1 MLPIANE
8 SAEEFVVRFWFWF
21 VCALTGLA
29 DDVDHLQAA
38 GSRRLAGAL
47 AADGSIC
54 VAWLTSADQI
64 QLFRGQGTEWK
75 SEVIVVPGGN
85 LVPDAPLVLLRT
97 AADQPQQVRALTVAR
112 DGRFMLVTATPDT
125 SHPTQVTTTFTNEN
139 LPPFSLR
146 AGFACVERESTVL
159 IYAVDENGKL
169 VELDLATSAMNV
181 VEDRDDVVLAGG
193 KVRTREANAD
203 ELYLV
208 DRRGNLVSYV
218 RDPIRRWKGPLL
230 IGMGFQ
236 AGSDLVVWRRP
247 DGAQEDYVAAVNA
260 RGELRL
266 MRHEAAGWRMD
277 IAPGWLVPPGTPIS
291 VFHTPINIRLTGI
304 TAAGVLQEM
313 HLQNTEWRQRRLGI
327 GYQPLHSTFMPA
339 QSLQSISVDAAGDL
353 LVATHSEEIW
363 SSFLTPSDNSAT
375 KGQVVSREWSPP
387 EYQTQDFR
395 LLNSSEDDLVIRL
408 RDRRQPLVQRDLPL
422 AKGQQLA
429 VPLDCEIGRTLT
441 SQLKPPVSPNS
452 TTAGAEDQATET
464 PVVRTTTT
472 LIDGPFDIE
481 VLKSARG
488 LSYQDVR
495 LHQYPRSRATDS
507 AEISLGGFSVIG
519 ADAQSISLTPAE
531 SSVEIDVVKSAT
543 SRRLTSTTGPAVP

>member
-1 MLPIANE
+1 M
-8 SAEEFVVRFWFWF
+8 RFWFWF
-21 VCALTGLA
+21 VCAVIGLA
-29 DDVDHLQAA
+29 VDVNHLQAA

-47 AADGSIC
+47 AADGSVC
-54 VAWLTSADQI
+54 VAGLASADQI

-85 LVPDAPLVLLRT
+85 LIPDAPLVLLRAT
-97 AADQPQQVRALTVAR
+97 ADQPQQIRALTVSK
-112 DGRFMLVTATPDT
+112 DGRFMLVTATSDA
-125 SHPTQVTTTFTNEN
+125 SNPTQVTTTFTNEN
-139 LPPFSLR
+139 LPPFSAR
-146 AGFACVERESTVL
+146 TGFACVERESTVL
-159 IYAVDENGKL
+159 IYAVHENGKL
-169 VELDLATSAMNV
+169 VELDRATSAV
-181 VEDRDDVVLAGG
+181 SIVEDRDDVVLAGG
-193 KVRTREANAD
+193 NMSTRDGNAD

-208 DRRGNLVSYV
+208 DRRGNLVSWV

-236 AGSDLVVWRRP
+236 AGSDVVVWRRP

-266 MRHEAAGWRMD
+266 MRHEPAGWRMD
-277 IAPGWLVPPGTPIS
+277 IAPGWLLPPGTPIS

-313 HLQNTEWRQRRLGI
+313 HLQNTEWRQRRLSA
-327 GYQPLHSTFMPA
+327 GYQPLHPTFMPA

-353 LVATHSEEIW
+353 LVATNSEEVW

-387 EYQTQDFR
+387 EYQTQNFR

-408 RDRRQPLVQRDLPL
+408 RDRRQPLTLRDLPL
-422 AKGQQLA
+422 AKGQQLTI
-429 VPLDCEIGRTLT
+429 PLDCEVRRTLT
-441 SQLKPPVSPNS
+441 TQLKPPVSPNS
-452 TTAGAEDQATET
+452 TTAGAEDPAKET

-495 LHQYPRSRATDS
+495 LHQFPRRRATDS

-519 ADAQSISLTPAE
+519 ADAQPSTPTIAE
-531 SSVEIDVVKSAT
+531 SSVEIDVVKSANN
-543 SRRLTSTTGPAVP
+543 RRLTSTTGPVTP

>member
-1 MLPIANE
+1 M
-8 SAEEFVVRFWFWF
+8 RFWFWF
-21 VCALTGLA
+21 VCAVIGLA
-29 DDVDHLQAA
+29 VDVNHLQAA

-47 AADGSIC
+47 AADGSVC
-54 VAWLTSADQI
+54 VAGLASADQI

-85 LVPDAPLVLLRT
+85 LIPDAPLVLLRAT
-97 AADQPQQVRALTVAR
+97 ADQPQQIRALTVSK
-112 DGRFMLVTATPDT
+112 DGRFMLVTATSDA
-125 SHPTQVTTTFTNEN
+125 SNPTQVTTTFTNEN
-139 LPPFSLR
+139 LPPFSAR
-146 AGFACVERESTVL
+146 TGFACVERESTVL
-159 IYAVDENGKL
+159 IYAVHENGKL
-169 VELDLATSAMNV
+169 VELDLATSAV
-181 VEDRDDVVLAGG
+181 SIVEDRDDVVLAGG
-193 KVRTREANAD
+193 NMSTRDGNAD

-208 DRRGNLVSYV
+208 DRRGNLVSWV

-236 AGSDLVVWRRP
+236 AGSDVVVWRRP

-266 MRHEAAGWRMD
+266 MRHEPAGWRMD
-277 IAPGWLVPPGTPIS
+277 IAPGWLLPPGTPIS

-313 HLQNTEWRQRRLGI
+313 HLQNTEWRQRRLSA
-327 GYQPLHSTFMPA
+327 GYQPLHPTFMPA

-353 LVATHSEEIW
+353 LVATNSEEVW

-375 KGQVVSREWSPP
+375 KGQVVSPP
-387 EYQTQDFR
+387 EYQTQNFR
-395 LLNSSEDDLVIRL
+395 LLTSSEDDLVIRL
-408 RDRRQPLVQRDLPL
+408 RDRRQPLTLRDLPL
-422 AKGQQLA
+422 AKGQQLTI
-429 VPLDCEIGRTLT
+429 PLDCEVRRTLT
-441 SQLKPPVSPNS
+441 TQLKPPVSPNS
-452 TTAGAEDQATET
+452 TTAGAEDPAKET

-495 LHQYPRSRATDS
+495 LHQFPRRRATDS

-519 ADAQSISLTPAE
+519 ADAQPSTPTIAE
-531 SSVEIDVVKSAT
+531 SSVEIDVVKSANN
-543 SRRLTSTTGPAVP
+543 RRLTSTTGPVTP